1 MTAPLRGGNDC
12 GCAAMIHHEP
22 PQAAFIKGPQGP
34 GSSVIRR
41 EIAARAPGEVERIAL
56 SVLRGV

>member
-1 MTAPLRGGNDC
+1 MTDDVAGALMTLPLRGIDDC

-34 GSSVIRR
+34 KSSVIR
-41 EIAARAPGEVERIAL
+41 
-56 SVLRGV
+56 